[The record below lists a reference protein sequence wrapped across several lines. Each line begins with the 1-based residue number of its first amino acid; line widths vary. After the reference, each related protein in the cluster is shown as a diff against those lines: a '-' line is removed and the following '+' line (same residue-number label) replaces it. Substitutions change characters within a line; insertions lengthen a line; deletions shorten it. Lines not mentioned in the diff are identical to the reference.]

1 MTPVE
6 EPWKYEESFIT
17 SLADMPENVFGFVYK
32 IHNIKENKSYIGK
45 KVVAFNK
52 KKKLTKKEL
61 LEYSGPGRK
70 PTYKIITSE
79 SDWASY
85 YGSNKFLLED
95 IKHLSTSQFRRKI
108 LEFAFSKKHL
118 TYLELKHQCVLG
130 VLEHPEKFYNDNILG
145 KFFTKDF
152 EFPK

>member
-1 MTPVE
+1 
-6 EPWKYEESFIT
+6 
-17 SLADMPENVFGFVYK
+17 MPENVFGFVYK

-61 LEYSGPGRK
+61 LEYTGQGRK
-70 PTYKIITSE
+70 PTHKVGTSE